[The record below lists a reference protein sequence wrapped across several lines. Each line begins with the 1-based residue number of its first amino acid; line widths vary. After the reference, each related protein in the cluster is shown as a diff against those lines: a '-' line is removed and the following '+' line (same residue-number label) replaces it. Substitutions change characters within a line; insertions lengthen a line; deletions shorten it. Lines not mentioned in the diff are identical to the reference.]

1 MLWKLEIPGYS
12 EEVPTLCTGKLFHT
26 LEEHPQSTEGGRE
39 QKPQSVAVTAHRPQ
53 PVLKKKSQ
61 LEVLGRESRC
71 LCPCDKF
78 HKMMKGSLIAGG
90 WGVVFDTCCQ
100 MDRAAY

>member
-1 MLWKLEIPGYS
+1 MQDGKDFWGERELSRKDQNSTMLWKLEIPGDS

-39 QKPQSVAVTAHRPQ
+39 QKPQSVAVTAHHPQ

-61 LEVLGRESRC
+61 LEEREVS
-71 LCPCDKF
+71 F
-78 HKMMKGSLIAGG
+78 
-90 WGVVFDTCCQ
+90 
-100 MDRAAY
+100 